1 MRERGGLL
9 FYYYFISCSV
19 ITAVWQFKPI
29 IVEETILNT
38 LTGLINEE
46 SMSNNL
52 IDYIQSLMEHYPPGG
67 RVLHIILPQ
76 GMSS

>member
-1 MRERGGLL
+1 MREREVE
-9 FYYYFISCSV
+9 YYFVPCSV

-38 LTGLINEE
+38 LTGLINDEGA
-46 SMSNNL
+46 SNIL

-67 RVLHIILPQ
+67 RVLHITLPQ